1 MKKALS
7 IMPKS
12 SIQQFPVYKNF
23 PLERI
28 CIMKQDIFSLRIINK
43 VAETYDP
50 ATFGGV
56 EMIEEKMI
64 KKY

>member
-1 MKKALS
+1 MKKVLS
-7 IMPKS
+7 FMAES
-12 SIQQFPVYKNF
+12 STQQFSVYKNF

-64 KKY
+64 RKY